1 MSGVLGV
8 LGLGC
13 RLGLA
18 GGTVWGT
25 HQLGLWG
32 DAKQGEKIYQELYS
46 TFQFKEFHMGADEVK
61 RKQCNGKQILTS

>member
-18 GGTVWGT
+18 GGAVWGT

-32 DAKQGEKIYQELYS
+32 DAKQGEKVGL
-46 TFQFKEFHMGADEVK
+46 
-61 RKQCNGKQILTS
+61 